1 MTVCFPTHREGA
13 MDGAPC
19 VSGGGRM
26 IRRGLGVGDVE
37 VEKRISPLRCSQNAR
52 SASVEMTIF
61 GFGVRENRQQQG
73 NGLMAG

>member
-1 MTVCFPTHREGA
+1 
-13 MDGAPC
+13 
-19 VSGGGRM
+19 M